1 MRQASLAAARL
12 AIRLVTPVAATLAAT
27 AFCPAQARIIEV
39 NVQSIRAFAP
49 GSTFGDTGAYERLT
63 GTAKGELDPRDARNR
78 VIVNLNK
85 APRNARGMV
94 EYEMDFDMLRPV
106 EAGKGNRKI
115 LFDVTNRGRKFL
127 PLWLMDAAPAGA
139 NNPLTVQDAG
149 NGLFLRQGYTIVST
163 GWDGDAPRSNN
174 GMAMRV
180 PVAVNPD
187 GSPIVRMIRDELVSA
202 TRGPVVREFKL
213 AYEAANL
220 EQSQARLSVRRRE
233 GDPRIAVPAAEWRY
247 KDSRTIEIL
256 TPGNAGA
263 GPAVGSLYE
272 MHYPAKNPG
281 VLGVGYAATRD
292 FVSYLRYESSVFSR
306 TPGVPMQSAIAVGIS
321 QSGRYLRDH
330 IAQGFNQDE
339 RGRKVF
345 DGVLSHIAGV
355 GRVFLNYEFGMA
367 GRTNTQH
374 EDHLYPENEFP
385 FATATTSDAVT
396 GKRGSLLRGDG
407 FDPLVI
413 ETNTATEYWQ
423 KGASLLTTDPQA
435 GADLTPPPGARV
447 YLIASTQHG
456 GRAGLKSDFGPCMNE
471 RNPHNPAPALRALT
485 VALDAWVSQ
494 GVAPPASRVPTLR
507 DGTLVA
513 PDNRNFPA
521 IPNFAVARLVNE
533 VVLFGDWVNP
543 RPDPGRRYP
552 ALVIRTD
559 ADGNDAAGI
568 RLPDIAVPLATYT
581 GWNLYKRPFT
591 EDELCD
597 RDGSY
602 REFTATRAER
612 EKSGDP
618 RLSVEERYASHADYV
633 ARVKATVTDLV
644 RERLLLAE
652 DGDAYI
658 ARAESEA
665 TRKRFAR

>member
-1 MRQASLAAARL
+1 MRQAAQAAARP
-12 AIRLVTPVAATLAAT
+12 AAVAAFAAVTALAATLPL
-27 AFCPAQARIIEV
+27 PAQARITEITL
-39 NVQSIRAFAP
+39 QSVRSFAAGHAF
-49 GSTFGDTGAYERLT
+49 GETGAYERVT
-63 GTAKGELDPRDARNR
+63 GTAKGELDPTDARNK
-78 VIVNLNK
+78 VIVNLDK
-85 APRNARGMV
+85 ARKNARGMV
-94 EYEMDFDMLRPV
+94 EYEMDFDMLRPA

-127 PLWLMDAAPAGA
+127 PLWLMDAPAAGA
-139 NNPLTVQDAG
+139 NNPLTLDDAG

-163 GWDGDAPRSNN
+163 GWDGDAPRTGN

-180 PVAVNPD
+180 PVALNAD
-187 GSPIVRMIRDELVSA
+187 GTPIVRMIRDELVSA
-202 TRGPVVREFKL
+202 TRGPVLREFKL
-213 AYEAANL
+213 AYESANID
-220 EQSQARLSVRRRE
+220 QAQATLTVRRRE
-233 GDPRIAVPAAEWRY
+233 ADPRVEVPNAEWRY
-247 KDSRTIEIL
+247 KDTRTIEIL

-272 MHYPAKNPG
+272 MHYPARNPG
-281 VLGVGYAATRD
+281 VLGIGYAATRD
-292 FVSYLRYESSVFSR
+292 FVSYLRYDSSALSH
-306 TPGVPMQSAIAVGIS
+306 TPGSPMQSAIAVGIS

-330 IAQGFNQDE
+330 ISQGFNQDE

-385 FATATTSDAVT
+385 FATANTSDNIT

-423 KGASLLTTDPQA
+423 KGASLLTTDPQ
-435 GADLTPPPGARV
+435 GQRDVVPPPGARV
-447 YLIASTQHG
+447 YLMASTQHG
-456 GRAGLKSDFGPCMNE
+456 GRANLKADYGPCMNE

-485 VALDAWVSQ
+485 VALDVWISQ
-494 GVAPPASRVPTLR
+494 GVAPPPSRVPTLR

-521 IPNFAVARLVNE
+521 IPDFAVARQVNE
-533 VVLFGDWVNP
+533 VVLFGDWV
-543 RPDPGRRYP
+543 RPKLDLAKRYP
-552 ALVIRTD
+552 ALVIKTD

-591 EDELCD
+591 EGDLCD

-602 REFTATRAER
+602 REFAATRAER
-612 EKSGDP
+612 EKNGDP
-618 RLSVEERYASHADYV
+618 RLSIEERYASHATYV
-633 ARVKATVTDLV
+633 AKVKAVVMELMRD
-644 RERLLLAE
+644 RLLLVE

-658 ARAESEA
+658 KRAESDA
-665 TRKRFAR
+665 TKKRFAR